1 MKRYPVIAAIKNEG
15 AFEYAL
21 KSKVES
27 IVLLK
32 GDICS
37 IGHLIK
43 TAQSA
48 GKRIFLHLDLI
59 EGFGR
64 DEHAIRYIK
73 QTYNPNGLI
82 TTKASLIKACK
93 QVGLKSILRVFIFDH
108 LSLMNAIGN
117 INSSMPECVE
127 MLPGILPSVL
137 KTLSIESKCKALIA
151 GGLVE
156 TVEHVQEALL
166 SGASAVS
173 TSCMDLWN
181 KF

>member
-1 MKRYPVIAAIKNEG
+1 MPIYPIIAAVKTEET
-15 AFEYAL
+15 FEYAL

-27 IVLLK
+27 IALLK

-37 IGHLIK
+37 IGPVIK
-43 TAQSA
+43 AGQAA
-48 GKRIFLHLDLI
+48 GKKMLLHFDLI

-73 QTYNPNGLI
+73 QVFDPNAII
-82 TTKASLIKACK
+82 TTKTSLIKTCK
-93 QVGLKSILRVFIFDH
+93 QIGLRSILRVFIFDN
-108 LSLMNAIGN
+108 LSLKSAINN
-117 INSSMPECVE
+117 INSTLPDCVE

-137 KTLSIESKCKALIA
+137 KTLLQESKCKTFFV

-156 TVEHVQEALL
+156 TVEHVSQALKN
-166 SGASAVS
+166 GAAAAS
-173 TSCMDLWN
+173 TSCLELWN